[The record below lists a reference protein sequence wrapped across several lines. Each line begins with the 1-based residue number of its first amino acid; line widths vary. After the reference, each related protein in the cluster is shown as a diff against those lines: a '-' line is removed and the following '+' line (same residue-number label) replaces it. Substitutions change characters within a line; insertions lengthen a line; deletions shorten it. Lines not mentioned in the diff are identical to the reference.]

1 MAKNFGAVIFDLDD
15 TLIKSNID
23 FIEMRNAM
31 IHFLAHNLPFAIE
44 LDTSKSTYEIIQ
56 YAVMMLNEHGLSNMI
71 LNVTNELNRIMTD
84 IEMKYMS
91 KAKLIEGV
99 VEALSNLKSKG
110 IKIGILTRS
119 CRKYT
124 DEVLRASG
132 LSALVNDVAAR
143 DDSDSPKPDPSQVYY
158 LMKKMNV
165 KSHDVVMVGD
175 HAIDWLCAR
184 NAGIRFVGVL
194 TGRLPNEQRQQL
206 GETVVPSVR
215 ELPDL
220 LDSQY

>member
-1 MAKNFGAVIFDLDD
+1 MVKSFSAVIFDLDD

-31 IHFLAHNLPFAIE
+31 IDFLRQNLPFGIE

-56 YAVMMLNEHGLSNMI
+56 YAIRMLNEHGLSDTV
-71 LNVTNELNRIMTD
+71 LHVTSELNRIMTD
-84 IEMKYMS
+84 IEMKYVS

-99 VEALSNLKSKG
+99 AEVLNRLKSKG

-124 DEVLRASG
+124 DEMLRASE
-132 LSALVNDVAAR
+132 LSVLVDEVAAR
-143 DDSDSPKPDPSQVYY
+143 DDSDSPKPDPSQVYS
-158 LMKKMNV
+158 LMKRMSV
-165 KSHDVVMVGD
+165 KSDDVVMVGD
-175 HAIDWLCAR
+175 HPIDWLCAK

-194 TGRLPNEQRQQL
+194 TGRWAKEQEQQL
-206 GETVVPSVR
+206 GEAVVPSVR

-220 LDSQY
+220 LDS